1 MDKKKKNGSTNEK
14 KKCGAHL
21 QCAKHCS
28 KHFMHI
34 MSCSYHN
41 CSVSEVGETFE
52 DTQVERGQV
61 TSAGHKMRNNNV
73 ILYSSHTTKTAL
85 LYHLRQE
92 GKCQKTL

>member
-1 MDKKKKNGSTNEK
+1 MWCTFTLCQTLFEAFYAYYVMQLPQLL
-14 KKCGAHL
+14 C
-21 QCAKHCS
+21 
-28 KHFMHI
+28 
-34 MSCSYHN
+34 
-41 CSVSEVGETFE
+41 EVGETFE

-73 ILYSSHTTKTAL
+73 TLYSSHTTKTAL